1 MLTTIWTNLSKSV
14 INQGFYY
21 TKKPPGWLG
30 PVEKGVITLE
40 RSKMKNKKVVVGYV
54 YNITDNNL
62 SVIKITLYLN

>member
-21 TKKPPGWLG
+21 TKKPPAWLG